1 MRADKKNE
9 LSVKR
14 KNQLENISYL
24 RASLANGE
32 KNNKTNDFFKE
43 KSRTSISFKQ
53 AHLRYAITLL
63 R

>member
-24 RASLANGE
+24 RASLANEE
-32 KNNKTNDFFKE
+32 KNNKTNDFFLKKNHE
-43 KSRTSISFKQ
+43 LQFHLSKLIS
-53 AHLRYAITLL
+53 AMLSLY
-63 R
+63 